1 VFAKG
6 FLILSFC
13 GSFMSQSL
21 EISIKIYDFLILDM
35 TYVKEKTPIRRA
47 FTTIDTETITG
58 NERLKMQENA
68 FAKIL

>member
-1 VFAKG
+1 
-6 FLILSFC
+6 
-13 GSFMSQSL
+13 MSQSL